1 MFSSTSK
8 PTPYSLTNLS
18 PKDNY
23 VQVQTPASVV
33 AVDGASTAGDAY
45 ADVYQSYA
53 GQEEHEEDD
62 VEEHNHEP
70 ILDSNGLQMYSWS
83 GGFHERDLSAAY
95 FWFACCCP
103 CITVPQLEVRL
114 GLSTFKCAVLSY
126 FVSQITLIGLW
137 LLLTAT
143 VWGYLQGEGDSV
155 QWTLMLVVFFVVQI
169 ALIASR
175 IASLRSKVRARF
187 AIPGSTK
194 QDFQL
199 AVFHPTHAV
208 YQIAKHLACD
218 RVRPCAAPNTLPAYE
233 V

>member
-1 MFSSTSK
+1 MFSSNNKLAPYNLTS
-8 PTPYSLTNLS
+8 LANLS

-23 VQVQTPASVV
+23 VQVQTPASVL
-33 AVDGASTAGDAY
+33 AVDSASTADDAY

-53 GQEEHEEDD
+53 GQEDREDD
-62 VEEHNHEP
+62 HEP
-70 ILDSNGLQMYSWS
+70 TFDSNGLHMYSWS
-83 GGFHERDLSAAY
+83 SDLHERDLSAAY
-95 FWFACCCP
+95 FLFACCCP

-114 GLSTFKCAVLSY
+114 GLNTFKCAVLSY

-143 VWGYLQGEGDSV
+143 VWGYLQGEGNSV
-155 QWTLMLVVFFVVQI
+155 QWTLMLVVFFIVQI

-187 AIPGSTK
+187 AIPGSKK
-194 QDFQL
+194 QDLQL
-199 AVFHPTHAV
+199 AVFHPTHSIH
-208 YQIAKHLACD
+208 QIAKHLACD